1 MILCKWSCLALI
13 KMDCNEGKGMYAWN
27 LAKWGFTKKVR
38 PSYETKLQR
47 RRNKITARTGKVVQI
62 GVHWG
67 TSPSTHTHTLPRL
80 RQTPSDSLDCQ
91 PQIQLIVI
99 ESWRVS
105 IHKYLR
111 LPNAE
116 VLKPLWQYRPV
127 FTMYN
132 WAVSFLGFYWDFIEK
147 ETRGNKLFHNNY
159 LAMFRCSASGKQC
172 ESMPGM
178 FVYVWGKEA
187 LMQKLFMC
195 RRPAACVTWA
205 TFEKRNPAIQISK
218 IFHSMLTA
226 GISV

>member
-1 MILCKWSCLALI
+1 MKAKACMLEILQS
-13 KMDCNEGKGMYAWN
+13 G
-27 LAKWGFTKKVR
+27 V
-38 PSYETKLQR
+38 LQR
-47 RRNKITARTGKVVQI
+47 RWDQATKLNCKGEEIK
-62 GVHWG
+62 
-67 TSPSTHTHTLPRL
+67 SPSQMPKSKDWEGGSDRGWIPLHTHTPS
-80 RQTPSDSLDCQ
+80 PSDSLDCQ

-111 LPNAE
+111 LRNAE

-159 LAMFRCSASGKQC
+159 LAMFRCSTSGKQC

>member
-1 MILCKWSCLALI
+1 MKAKACMLEILQS
-13 KMDCNEGKGMYAWN
+13 G
-27 LAKWGFTKKVR
+27 V
-38 PSYETKLQR
+38 LQR
-47 RRNKITARTGKVVQI
+47 RWDQATKLNCKGEEIKSASQMLRARAGKVVQI
-62 GVHWG
+62 
-67 TSPSTHTHTLPRL
+67 PLHTHTPS
-80 RQTPSDSLDCQ
+80 PSDSLDCQ

-111 LPNAE
+111 LRNAE
-116 VLKPLWQYRPV
+116 VLKQLRQYRPV
-127 FTMYN
+127 FTMLN
-132 WAVSFLGFYWDFIEK
+132 LAVSFPSFYWDFIEK

-159 LAMFRCSASGKQC
+159 LAMFRCSTSGKQC

>member
-1 MILCKWSCLALI
+1 ML
-13 KMDCNEGKGMYAWN
+13 
-27 LAKWGFTKKVR
+27 R
-38 PSYETKLQR
+38 
-47 RRNKITARTGKVVQI
+47 ARKVVQI
-62 GVHWG
+62 GVG
-67 TSPSTHTHTLPRL
+67 SPSTHTPYP
-80 RQTPSDSLDCQ
+80 PSDSLDCQ

-111 LPNAE
+111 LRDAE
-116 VLKPLWQYRPV
+116 VLKSLWQYHPV
-127 FTMYN
+127 FTMLN
-132 WAVSFLGFYWDFIEK
+132 LAVSFPSFYWDFIEK

>member
-1 MILCKWSCLALI
+1 MPKSKDW
-13 KMDCNEGKGMYAWN
+13 EGGSD
-27 LAKWGFTKKVR
+27 WGI
-38 PSYETKLQR
+38 PL
-47 RRNKITARTGKVVQI
+47 
-62 GVHWG
+62 
-67 TSPSTHTHTLPRL
+67 HTHTPS
-80 RQTPSDSLDCQ
+80 PSDSLDCQ

-105 IHKYLR
+105 IHKYLLLR
-111 LPNAE
+111 NAE
-116 VLKPLWQYRPV
+116 VLKPLLWQYRPV
-127 FTMYN
+127 FTMLK
-132 WAVSFLGFYWDFIEK
+132 WAVSFLSFYWDFIEK

-159 LAMFRCSASGKQC
+159 LAMFRCSTSGKHC
-172 ESMPGM
+172 ETMPGM

>member
-1 MILCKWSCLALI
+1 MNAKACMLEILQS
-13 KMDCNEGKGMYAWN
+13 G
-27 LAKWGFTKKVR
+27 V
-38 PSYETKLQR
+38 LQR
-47 RRNKITARTGKVVQI
+47 RWDQATKLNCKGEEIK
-62 GVHWG
+62 
-67 TSPSTHTHTLPRL
+67 SPSQMLRAGTWFRLGYIPLHTHTPS
-80 RQTPSDSLDCQ
+80 PSDSLDCQ

-105 IHKYLR
+105 IHKYLLLR
-111 LPNAE
+111 NAE

-127 FTMYN
+127 FTMLN
-132 WAVSFLGFYWDFIEK
+132 GAVSFPSFYWDFIEK

-159 LAMFRCSASGKQC
+159 LAMFRCSTSGKQC